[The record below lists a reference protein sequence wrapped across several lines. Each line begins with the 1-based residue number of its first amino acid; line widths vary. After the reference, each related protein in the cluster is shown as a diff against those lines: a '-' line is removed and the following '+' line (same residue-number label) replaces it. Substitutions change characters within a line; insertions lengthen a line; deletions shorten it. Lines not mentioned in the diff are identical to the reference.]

1 MTFFSTYIQV
11 KEQRDCWS
19 CSTIN
24 NLFPHFIDIF
34 FYFLFFVGNFRYGP
48 IFRTS
53 LAGRPVVISSDPEF
67 NYYVFQQE
75 GKLVE
80 RWYMDSFAK
89 LLHQDAARINGQ
101 KNIHKY
107 LRNLILGHFG
117 PEVLKEKMLPKLE
130 DAINQKMHGWSKLS
144 SFELKDKTSAVSF

>member
-1 MTFFSTYIQV
+1 
-11 KEQRDCWS
+11 
-19 CSTIN
+19 
-24 NLFPHFIDIF
+24 L
-34 FYFLFFVGNFRYGP
+34 GNFRYGP

-53 LAGRPVVISSDPEF
+53 LAGRPVVVSSDPEF

-89 LLHQDAARINGQ
+89 ILHQDATRINAH

-107 LRNLILGHFG
+107 LRNLILGSFG
-117 PEVLKEKMLPKLE
+117 PEVLKDKMLPKLE
-130 DAINQKMHGWSKLS
+130 DAINQRLLGWSKLS
-144 SFELKDKTSAVSF
+144 SLEVKKSTSSVSF